1 MNVIEYWKE
10 NWKNNIEHG
19 VAQKFFFIVYKKKGK
34 KIPCLIEVL
43 CNIHFAVLTKMC
55 TLTPLFLNPAPCR
68 RSSEHRTHRRVPR
81 TSLLLKG
88 GCCVNRD
95 AEKVL
100 RTGCPGLPVNG
111 HYTSL
116 PLPDVYLSRASTFRL
131 RRKRTWIKGCGEG
144 ESKALSRYELGEDRR
159 SWDSKTELKFLF
171 LGCPILARTK
181 NCSEI

>member
-1 MNVIEYWKE
+1 
-10 NWKNNIEHG
+10 
-19 VAQKFFFIVYKKKGK
+19 
-34 KIPCLIEVL
+34 
-43 CNIHFAVLTKMC
+43 MC
-55 TLTPLFLNPAPCR
+55 ALTPVFLNPAPCR
-68 RSSEHRTHRRVPR
+68 RSLEQHTHRRVPR

-131 RRKRTWIKGCGEG
+131 RRKRTWMDKGMRGGGIK
-144 ESKALSRYELGEDRR
+144 SSRYELGEDRR
-159 SWDSKTELKFLF
+159 S
-171 LGCPILARTK
+171 
-181 NCSEI
+181 

>member
-1 MNVIEYWKE
+1 
-10 NWKNNIEHG
+10 
-19 VAQKFFFIVYKKKGK
+19 
-34 KIPCLIEVL
+34 
-43 CNIHFAVLTKMC
+43 MC
-55 TLTPLFLNPAPCR
+55 TLTPLFLKPAPCR
-68 RSSEHRTHRRVPR
+68 RSLEHIHRRVPR

-131 RRKRTWIKGCGEG
+131 RRKRTWIKGCGKKGGEG
-144 ESKALSRYELGEDRR
+144 GSKALSLCRSNWGGSPLLRFENRVKILILGLPNSCTNEKLFGDL
-159 SWDSKTELKFLF
+159 TE
-171 LGCPILARTK
+171 
-181 NCSEI
+181 EISFCLQNKYPC